1 MDDREILKT
10 ELMKLLD
17 DIPLERLKA
26 LYIKA
31 LVASSAKVVNPD
43 CRQGTEPREEIIA
56 WIVERLEKMP
66 LHGVQLRHGVGYRR
80 TRSENHAPASGEFV
94 HVPALGKH
102 IAGLLGIRSGKAS
115 HILHFRI
122 EEQVLVGMCLIHEQS
137 VNAQFLKRSLD
148 FQKISDRQRAC
159 SSFLRNPA
167 QRTSYRT
174 VCIP

>member
-56 WIVERLEKMP
+56 WIVE
-66 LHGVQLRHGVGYRR
+66 QLRKLPLGYLYQVRGFVRGFYEREEVKAR
-80 TRSENHAPASGEFV
+80 TPGTS
-94 HVPALGKH
+94 
-102 IAGLLGIRSGKAS
+102 LL
-115 HILHFRI
+115 
-122 EEQVLVGMCLIHEQS
+122 E
-137 VNAQFLKRSLD
+137 
-148 FQKISDRQRAC
+148 
-159 SSFLRNPA
+159 
-167 QRTSYRT
+167 
-174 VCIP
+174 

>member
-56 WIVERLEKMP
+56 WIVE
-66 LHGVQLRHGVGYRR
+66 QLRKLPLGYLYQVRGFVR
-80 TRSENHAPASGEFV
+80 GFYESEEMKARAPGTS
-94 HVPALGKH
+94 
-102 IAGLLGIRSGKAS
+102 LL
-115 HILHFRI
+115 
-122 EEQVLVGMCLIHEQS
+122 E
-137 VNAQFLKRSLD
+137 
-148 FQKISDRQRAC
+148 
-159 SSFLRNPA
+159 
-167 QRTSYRT
+167 
-174 VCIP
+174 

>member
-10 ELMKLLD
+10 ELTKLLD

-66 LHGVQLRHGVGYRR
+66 LGYLMQVRGAIR
-80 TRSENHAPASGEFV
+80 GITGETKV
-94 HVPALGKH
+94 
-102 IAGLLGIRSGKAS
+102 
-115 HILHFRI
+115 
-122 EEQVLVGMCLIHEQS
+122 
-137 VNAQFLKRSLD
+137 
-148 FQKISDRQRAC
+148 
-159 SSFLRNPA
+159 
-167 QRTSYRT
+167 
-174 VCIP
+174 

>member
-56 WIVERLEKMP
+56 WIVE
-66 LHGVQLRHGVGYRR
+66 QLRKLPFQDFGYKLFLFAYC
-80 TRSENHAPASGEFV
+80 TDS
-94 HVPALGKH
+94 K
-102 IAGLLGIRSGKAS
+102 GLPTGTGCAT
-115 HILHFRI
+115 F
-122 EEQVLVGMCLIHEQS
+122 
-137 VNAQFLKRSLD
+137 A
-148 FQKISDRQRAC
+148 A
-159 SSFLRNPA
+159 
-167 QRTSYRT
+167 
-174 VCIP
+174 

>member
-56 WIVERLEKMP
+56 WIVE
-66 LHGVQLRHGVGYRR
+66 QLRELPFPAILTDNGSEFKRVQDLEQTWDGQHR
-80 TRSENHAPASGEFV
+80 TQIFYCDPQASWQKPHIEKNHEFIRYVIRKGKSLNPYNQKDMVPLLLSTSWMMVSLSSRFITITGMESKPAS
-94 HVPALGKH
+94 
-102 IAGLLGIRSGKAS
+102 
-115 HILHFRI
+115 
-122 EEQVLVGMCLIHEQS
+122 
-137 VNAQFLKRSLD
+137 
-148 FQKISDRQRAC
+148 
-159 SSFLRNPA
+159 
-167 QRTSYRT
+167 
-174 VCIP
+174 

>member
-66 LHGVQLRHGVGYRR
+66 LGYLMQVRGAIRGITGKRKYEKNYVAPEGV
-80 TRSENHAPASGEFV
+80 E
-94 HVPALGKH
+94 
-102 IAGLLGIRSGKAS
+102 GIET
-115 HILHFRI
+115 I
-122 EEQVLVGMCLIHEQS
+122 EPIC
-137 VNAQFLKRSLD
+137 K
-148 FQKISDRQRAC
+148 
-159 SSFLRNPA
+159 
-167 QRTSYRT
+167 
-174 VCIP
+174 